1 MEKFNVENFNAE
13 EVLREVEEKVKK
25 PNILI
30 CGATGVGKSSL
41 VNDLF
46 GITEAEIGQDAKPQT
61 KGVHLYTSQQFGVNL
76 YDSEGYEVSNVEDEE
91 SDYEKNILSCIEE
104 KRRENL
110 KDFNKQIHEV
120 WYCISAGNKRVFE
133 VDARLVEKIRKQ
145 SIPVM
150 IVITKIDQVDEQE
163 LDQLKNEIAEKISG
177 VVVGQDLFTYSTQF
191 KDDSYVQKDKMIKWA
206 LDHLSGALRDSLIP
220 SLKGEVK
227 LQKEHAFKKV
237 IPKYAGLVI
246 TTVTATSFIAVPF
259 SDSVP
264 LMALQTKMVYEI
276 TSKVFGINSEM
287 KDIVSTL
294 GGTSIISYIGKTLAA
309 QILGVIPFF
318 GNVAKGVVNV
328 SVAVTIT
335 VSLGAAMT
343 LICENYMKQCI
354 ENGTKVEFF
363 EYVTPEILKE
373 AIKYVDKHKKE
384 LGVDELIKNL
394 LGTFKKEK

>member
-1 MEKFNVENFNAE
+1 M
-13 EVLREVEEKVKK
+13 
-25 PNILI
+25 
-30 CGATGVGKSSL
+30 
-41 VNDLF
+41 F

-384 LGVDELIKNL
+384 LGIDELIKNL
-394 LGTFKKEK
+394 LGKFKKEK

>member
-1 MEKFNVENFNAE
+1 
-13 EVLREVEEKVKK
+13 
-25 PNILI
+25 
-30 CGATGVGKSSL
+30 
-41 VNDLF
+41 
-46 GITEAEIGQDAKPQT
+46 
-61 KGVHLYTSQQFGVNL
+61 
-76 YDSEGYEVSNVEDEE
+76 
-91 SDYEKNILSCIEE
+91 
-104 KRRENL
+104 
-110 KDFNKQIHEV
+110 
-120 WYCISAGNKRVFE
+120 
-133 VDARLVEKIRKQ
+133 
-145 SIPVM
+145 M

-384 LGVDELIKNL
+384 LGIDELIKNL
-394 LGTFKKEK
+394 LGKFKKEK